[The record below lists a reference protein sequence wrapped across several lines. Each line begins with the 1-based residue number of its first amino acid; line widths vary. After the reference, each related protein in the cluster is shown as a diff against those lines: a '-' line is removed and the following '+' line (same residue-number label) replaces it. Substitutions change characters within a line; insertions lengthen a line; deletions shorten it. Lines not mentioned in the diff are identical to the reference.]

1 MGSAP
6 IESGSSAPAVTA
18 QVKQTL
24 SKNRTRWCQSCVWPP
39 SLHPAARPAQLRCS
53 QAHPTGGDT
62 PRSPPRPGLLSS
74 SCTWILSQGT
84 VSKTPCNLICVSLGL
99 SSEHPMASQP
109 GIGAGSRCTAGC
121 SRPNPPGGRWLKPTR
136 EHLAEGAG
144 AAVGG
149 RRRNP
154 RARQVL
160 SVHPTHTHTHTQSP
174 GNGRV
179 APLEPRALKTA
190 PRAIPEVPTPA
201 ERPSLQGRSQAHHC
215 PLPPVGGGGGQWE
228 EESPSVDAFGSP

>member
-1 MGSAP
+1 MSSAP

-24 SKNRTRWCQSCVWPP
+24 SKHRTRWCQSCVWPP
-39 SLHPAARPAQLRCS
+39 SLHPAARPARLRCS
-53 QAHPTGGDT
+53 QAHPTGGDA

-84 VSKTPCNLICVSLGL
+84 VSKTPCNLICVSPGL

-109 GIGAGSRCTAGC
+109 GVGAGSRCTTGC
-121 SRPNPPGGRWLKPTR
+121 SRPNPPRGKVVEAHKRASRRGCWGCHGW
-136 EHLAEGAG
+136 EEAESRGQAG
-144 AAVGG
+144 AQC
-149 RRRNP
+149 P
-154 RARQVL
+154 
-160 SVHPTHTHTHTQSP
+160 PYTHTHTHSP

-201 ERPSLQGRSQAHHC
+201 ERPSLQGRSQAYRC